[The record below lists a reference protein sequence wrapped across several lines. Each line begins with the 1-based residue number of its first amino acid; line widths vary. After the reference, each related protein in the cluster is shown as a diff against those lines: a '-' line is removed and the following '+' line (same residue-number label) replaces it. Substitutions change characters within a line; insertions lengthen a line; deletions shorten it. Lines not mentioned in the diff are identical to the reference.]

1 MKRTMKRPAPP
12 VTRNLL
18 AGLFAA
24 SLVPSLAGCAGMS
37 ENETAGTILGGVA
50 GAVVGNQFGD
60 GDGKTAATALGAII
74 GATVGREIGHS
85 LDRTSRR
92 RADAATRR
100 ALDTASV
107 GEGITWENPA
117 NAGGPA
123 RGTAKITRHGADN
136 RGRTCREYQ
145 QTVVIGGKEVQSY
158 GTACRDDNGDWQV
171 VSA

>member
-1 MKRTMKRPAPP
+1 MNRPTGARAR
-12 VTRNLL
+12 RNLL
-18 AGLFAA
+18 AGLFAV
-24 SLVPSLAGCAGMS
+24 SLAPAIAGCAGMS

-85 LDRTSRR
+85 LDQTSRR

-107 GEGITWENPA
+107 GQGIAWENPA
-117 NAGGPA
+117 NTGGPA
-123 RGTAKITRHGADN
+123 RGSAMITRQGAD
-136 RGRTCREYQ
+136 RQGRTCREFQ
-145 QTVVIGGKEVQSY
+145 QTITVGGKEVQSY
-158 GTACRDDNGDWQV
+158 GTACRDANGDWRI
-171 VSA
+171 VST